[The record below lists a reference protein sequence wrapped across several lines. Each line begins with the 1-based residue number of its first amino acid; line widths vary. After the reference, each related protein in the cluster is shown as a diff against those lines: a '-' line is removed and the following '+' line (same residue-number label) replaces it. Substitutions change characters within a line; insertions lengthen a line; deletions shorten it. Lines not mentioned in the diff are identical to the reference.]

1 MLDCVCRKTYVEA
14 GVIMTIEIIR
24 LLIKLT
30 VAAVIVA
37 FAMLLFVLGSR
48 YTLPV
53 ASLGAIV
60 FAVYATAR
68 IAKKGLL
75 QLR

>member
-1 MLDCVCRKTYVEA
+1 
-14 GVIMTIEIIR
+14 MTIQIIES
-24 LLIKLT
+24 LIKLT

-53 ASLGAIV
+53 AGIGAIV
-60 FAVYATAR
+60 FAVYATGR
-68 IAKKGLL
+68 IARKGLL